1 MNKLKGKKW
10 LFVLIFYLL
19 IRIFLDLTEAAL
31 FINILNPIIWSLII
45 IYLIKYKKNNYFQTF
60 LNNKTFLYISIMLI
74 VFIFSYYYMG
84 IKVGFTKSP
93 YSHKTIDALI
103 NLITTTIPIIGMEW
117 VRNNLIVNNKKNKKG
132 LIVITIIF
140 IFCGIDYNALEN
152 ILFNNQE
159 LFKYICSNLFPIVF
173 SNILY
178 TYLVLN
184 NINILPLIFRI
195 LVNLILI
202 LTPII
207 PNINWFMKGSMELV
221 IIGFI
226 YIFFKYKVIKNS
238 KEYKKKREGRTT
250 KINNILVLSLS
261 IILICFMLGVFK
273 YEPIAILSNSMV
285 PTLTRGDVLI
295 FKKLTEEELLDI
307 KVGTIIVYKKDG
319 KNISHRVI
327 KRHKLSNEVFY
338 ITKGDNNLSYD
349 FEEVK
354 TKDILGVY
362 VLHIKYIGFP
372 TVWLNEYFN
381 E

>member
-19 IRIFLDLTEAAL
+19 IRIFLDLTEASL

>member
-19 IRIFLDLTEAAL
+19 IRIFLDLTEASL

-103 NLITTTIPIIGMEW
+103 NFITTTIPIIGMEW